1 MNGEEKQRHRAE
13 VAEARPGWHW
23 WLVMTI
29 TAVLGPSVA
38 VYVSINNQHRSEHA
52 LCEVIG
58 LSEQAAMAAVVA
70 APNDPRAIQGVAAME
85 RLRVAYDCPPATEV
99 GK

>member
-1 MNGEEKQRHRAE
+1 
-13 VAEARPGWHW
+13 
-23 WLVMTI
+23 MTI

-38 VYVSINNQHRSEHA
+38 VYISTTNQRRSEHA

-58 LSEQAAMAAVVA
+58 LSERAGKAALM
-70 APNDPRAIQGVAAME
+70 NDPTDASALQGVAAME
-85 RLRVAYDCPPATEV
+85 RLRVAYDCPQPKTEV